1 MSEWKAVKLKDVVS
15 ILGDGLHGTPIYNN
29 IGEYFFINGNNL
41 SEGHIVIKNDT
52 KRVDFLEYDKYK
64 KDLNDRTLLVSINGT
79 IGNVATYKGE
89 KCILGKSACYF
100 NILPGVCKEYI
111 YYILLHDNFQSY
123 AKNWAT
129 GTTIKNVSLKQMRE
143 YEFLLPSFE
152 KQQQIAKILSSLDD
166 KIELN
171 TQINHNLEEQ
181 AKAIYATYFP
191 YSVDDALPDDWRKGT
206 LGEIIDLHDSK
217 RIPLSGNERGKME
230 KIYPYY
236 GAASLMDYVND
247 YLFDGVFLLLGE
259 DGTVV
264 TDNGLPVLQYVWGK
278 FWVNNHAHILTGK
291 AGFSVES
298 LLLLLKQTPVKSI
311 VTGAVQPKIS
321 QANLKSIQIVIPP
334 EKLLQEFNN
343 VITPLFALIRQNSE
357 ESKHLAQLRDALLP
371 KLMSGEIDVSEVEV

>member
-143 YEFLLPSFE
+143 YE
-152 KQQQIAKILSSLDD
+152 
-166 KIELN
+166 
-171 TQINHNLEEQ
+171 
-181 AKAIYATYFP
+181 
-191 YSVDDALPDDWRKGT
+191 
-206 LGEIIDLHDSK
+206 
-217 RIPLSGNERGKME
+217 
-230 KIYPYY
+230 
-236 GAASLMDYVND
+236 
-247 YLFDGVFLLLGE
+247 
-259 DGTVV
+259 
-264 TDNGLPVLQYVWGK
+264 
-278 FWVNNHAHILTGK
+278 
-291 AGFSVES
+291 
-298 LLLLLKQTPVKSI
+298 
-311 VTGAVQPKIS
+311 
-321 QANLKSIQIVIPP
+321 
-334 EKLLQEFNN
+334 
-343 VITPLFALIRQNSE
+343 RQNY
-357 ESKHLAQLRDALLP
+357 
-371 KLMSGEIDVSEVEV
+371 